1 LRPRTPRQPS
11 TTARWFV
18 RSHCAARERAA
29 RPILSRVPHRP
40 ATSPAVWCTPPTQL
54 SSWRRD
60 GDGDGTAGSLGGDAA
75 VPLTGGQD
83 DGDAS
88 GASAPMVRA
97 SFQAILSAFFLAT
110 RHYCQLKAQSNG
122 TARPAPSGPPSPPP
136 RLTLPHG
143 LPLPTGL
150 ISQSKPN

>member
-1 LRPRTPRQPS
+1 VEPLRPRTPRQPS

-40 ATSPAVWCTPPTQL
+40 ATSPAVWCTPRTQL
-54 SSWRRD
+54 SSW
-60 GDGDGTAGSLGGDAA
+60 SLGGDAA

-88 GASAPMVRA
+88 GASAPMSGLA
-97 SFQAILSAFFLAT
+97 SKPSSQLFSLPRDAT
-110 RHYCQLKAQSNG
+110 ASSRLKA
-122 TARPAPSGPPSPPP
+122 TVPLAERPAGLRRPPP
-136 RLTLPHG
+136 RLTLPHV

-150 ISQSKPN
+150 ISQSKRN

>member
-1 LRPRTPRQPS
+1 MRPRTPRQPS

-60 GDGDGTAGSLGGDAA
+60 GDGTAGSLGGDAA

-88 GASAPMVRA
+88 GASAPMSGLA
-97 SFQAILSAFFLAT
+97 SKPSSQLFSLPRDTTASS
-110 RHYCQLKAQSNG
+110 RLKATVPLAQ
-122 TARPAPSGPPSPPP
+122 RPAGL
-136 RLTLPHG
+136 RLHLPGSHSHMG
-143 LPLPTGL
+143 FLCLPA
-150 ISQSKPN
+150 